1 MSGGNSSCPIDL
13 VDDSSDDDVF
23 SINNSNKEEET
34 DMHKRI
40 KSMWKISALKE
51 KQSLSS
57 SPSLPCVNEK
67 RNHKKKLGTDISK
80 ITDTDDPKLA
90 QPIRSKSFSENTNY
104 ATGDLTSN
112 HDEALKYDTF
122 TNSHHFNK
130 KKTKNDVIRSM
141 SGDEEHERRPESNH
155 HNDYTRISSLPS
167 TVPLQHYRNNNC
179 DGYIFSSSTKSSNIN
194 TSKQKNA
201 YISRERIENCA
212 KYSHD
217 KCTIDMCDNN
227 SDNDGEKH
235 EFKINS
241 VQQGKYMSKPLS
253 PQPAKDISSDNDDL
267 SLPTPPP
274 SSAPPSPPPPPISIK
289 LFKGNTSNN
298 NNKNNE
304 KTSREG
310 SKNDDFSDFEDMEE
324 EADSIHARLARRRK
338 KEYNNNVSNL
348 DQRKVKHTNN
358 RRKID
363 KNTNRKNDYRINSNK
378 DNTSNFEEKEKSN
391 NLSSGVTKARKK
403 KESVQIFELDDTS
416 DFEEED
422 NNINDISARLAR
434 ARKKKEASSSE
445 ASQNP
450 FNIPFCTSSS
460 SKKSYV
466 ISSSSDD
473 DKSNLKQSHSS
484 LPLFKETTFG
494 NANYSDPMNTNNDED
509 FIDEKINMLFESVAY
524 ADSFNP
530 PSPPQK
536 ETITID
542 DDDDGDDILGFHRR
556 FKNQS
561 RKMQQ
566 QPLTQKMSDQNDI
579 NKRLA
584 RRRKSTFT
592 TTKTFDPFMNPP
604 PSPTPNNNNENKRTK
619 PPQFRPSKRLK
630 TKITS
635 IPVAQQSPTA
645 PSTSTINNSNSKENT
660 QCKDKSDNKTYT
672 HNASTKQASSRKPCS
687 SSSLPTN
694 VNETKAYIE
703 KKQQEMRQKLR
714 TRQKEK
720 LEREKQDAQRRRK
733 EEQAKMFSG
742 AHERKKQKEEQE
754 KMFREAA
761 ERVRKLKEQQA
772 KAKKET
778 EFSYPVQD
786 LKKLP
791 VDHWKSRNYYAR
803 LGKSYIVDMRFL
815 GRYTH

>member
-1 MSGGNSSCPIDL
+1 
-13 VDDSSDDDVF
+13 
-23 SINNSNKEEET
+23 
-34 DMHKRI
+34 
-40 KSMWKISALKE
+40 
-51 KQSLSS
+51 
-57 SPSLPCVNEK
+57 
-67 RNHKKKLGTDISK
+67 
-80 ITDTDDPKLA
+80 
-90 QPIRSKSFSENTNY
+90 
-104 ATGDLTSN
+104 
-112 HDEALKYDTF
+112 
-122 TNSHHFNK
+122 
-130 KKTKNDVIRSM
+130 M
-141 SGDEEHERRPESNH
+141 SGDKERERRPESNH
-155 HNDYTRISSLPS
+155 HNDYSRISSLSS

-194 TSKQKNA
+194 TLKQKNA
-201 YISRERIENCA
+201 YISRERIGNFA

-217 KCTIDMCDNN
+217 KCTIDMCDDN
-227 SDNDGEKH
+227 SDSDGEKH
-235 EFKINS
+235 KFKINS
-241 VQQGKYMSKPLS
+241 LQQGKYMSKPLS

-274 SSAPPSPPPPPISIK
+274 SSSSAPPSPPPPPISIK

-324 EADSIHARLARRRK
+324 EADSIHVRLARRRK
-338 KEYNNNVSNL
+338 KEYNNNVLNL

-358 RRKID
+358 NRRKSD
-363 KNTNRKNDYRINSNK
+363 KKTNRKNDYRINSNK

-484 LPLFKETTFG
+484 LPLFKETNFG
-494 NANYSDPMNTNNDED
+494 NASYSDPMNTNNDDD

-542 DDDDGDDILGFHRR
+542 DDDDDDILGFHRHI
-556 FKNQS
+556 KNQS

-584 RRRKSTFT
+584 RRRKNAFT
-592 TTKTFDPFMNPP
+592 TTKTCNPFMNNAPAFKQKNAP

-645 PSTSTINNSNSKENT
+645 PNTSTINNSNSKENT

-672 HNASTKQASSRKPCS
+672 HNASTKQASSSKPCS

-703 KKQQEMRQKLR
+703 KKQQEMRQKSR
-714 TRQKEK
+714 RRQKEK

-733 EEQAKMFSG
+733 EEQAKMFSD

-791 VDHWKSRNYYAR
+791 VDHWKSSNYYAR
-803 LGKSYIVDMRFL
+803 LGLPPNSSIDLIKKHYRKLALICHPDKKGGCPNRFNAIREAYDHFMR
-815 GRYTH
+815 RT